1 MISLKDREA
10 VKMIL
15 LIMLMIII
23 TAYVMSSNLEHEKK
37 IGYYTVAGI
46 LVGLMLLGAIIT

>member
-1 MISLKDREA
+1 
-10 VKMIL
+10 MIL

-37 IGYYTVAGI
+37 IGYYTVVGI
-46 LVGLMLLGAIIT
+46 LVTLLLLGAIIT